1 MKTTDFVGLALGNMA
16 KRKLRTGLTVL
27 GVAVGIGALVS
38 MISFGRGM
46 QRNVTRTFES
56 LELFNVLTVSPGGPG
71 RRGPDPDAPSPRPDA
86 AEDSSRP
93 LDDGAAEEIAKLPGV
108 ETVYPDVNFP
118 ALVSLD
124 GKEQL
129 RLVQVVPAR
138 IAAGPAFKTAWGRPF
153 AADDERAVVVGRE
166 LLRRLGLADPAKA
179 VGRTLEISSV
189 SLDLGRFNPGDLGAL
204 LEGRNIPVSRERYA
218 FVIAGVRESD
228 AAFGPVPMQGDVL
241 MPPGPAREVKRLP
254 FSSVWDL
261 FRIKDGLLGYS
272 ALTVRL
278 SSLRSLE
285 AVKKRVREMGFRTFA
300 LADQFEEVKRG
311 FLYLDM
317 VLAAVG
323 MIALFVASLGI
334 VNTMVMSIL
343 ERTREIGVMK
353 AVGARDTD
361 VRQVFFVESAVIG
374 FLGGAAGCGLGWAVS
389 RIINGVVNAL
399 LARQGVPRVDY
410 FAFPVWLFAG
420 AVAFAMLVSLVSG
433 LYPAHRA
440 ARVDP
445 VSALRH
451 D

>member
-1 MKTTDFVGLALGNMA
+1 MKAADFVGLALENIA

-46 QRNVTRTFES
+46 QRNVTKTFES
-56 LELFNVLTVSPGGPG
+56 LGLFNVLTVSPGGPAP
-71 RRGPDPDAPSPRPDA
+71 RRGDPDAPGPRPDEA
-86 AEDSSRP
+86 AGPARP
-93 LDDGAAEEIAKLPGV
+93 LDDEAAAEIAKLPGV
-108 ETVYPDVNFP
+108 ETAYPDVNFP

-124 GKEQL
+124 GRDEL

-138 IAAGPAFKTAWGRPF
+138 IVSGPMIKVAWGRAF
-153 AADDERAVVVGRE
+153 ASDDERAVVVGRD
-166 LLRRLGLADPAKA
+166 LLRRLGAADPAKA
-179 VGRTLEISSV
+179 VGRTVEISSV
-189 SLDLGRFNPGDLGAL
+189 SLDLGRFNPADLGSL
-204 LEGRNIPVSRERYA
+204 LDGRNVPVSRERYA
-218 FVIAGVRESD
+218 FVIAGVTEEI
-228 AAFGPVPMQGDVL
+228 AFGPVPLQGDII

-278 SSLRSLE
+278 SSPRSLE
-285 AVKKRVREMGFRTFA
+285 AVKTRVREMGFRTFA
-300 LADQFEEVKRG
+300 LADQFQEIRRG

-343 ERTREIGVMK
+343 ERRREIGLMK
-353 AVGARDTD
+353 AVGARDAD
-361 VRQVFFVESAVIG
+361 VRQVFFVESATIG
-374 FLGGAAGCGLGWAVS
+374 FLGGIAGCGLGWAVS
-389 RIINGVVNAL
+389 RAINGIVNAL
-399 LARQGVPRVDY
+399 LARQGVVRIDY
-410 FAFPVWLFAG
+410 FAFPAGLFAG
-420 AVAFAMLVSLVSG
+420 AVAFAILVSLLAG
-433 LYPAHRA
+433 LFPAHRA

>member
-1 MKTTDFVGLALGNMA
+1 VKTADFVGLALGNMT

-27 GVAVGIGALVS
+27 GVTVGIGALVS

-46 QRNVTRTFES
+46 QRNVTTTFES
-56 LELFNVLTVSPGGPG
+56 LELFNVLTVSPGGSSRHG
-71 RRGPDPDAPSPRPDA
+71 GDPDDPAPRPA
-86 AEDSSRP
+86 AGEDPSRP
-93 LDDGAAEEIAKLPGV
+93 LDDEAAGEIARFPGV

-124 GKEQL
+124 GKDQL
-129 RLVQVVPAR
+129 RLVQVLPAR
-138 IAAGPAFKTAWGRPF
+138 VAAGPPFKTAWGRSF
-153 AADDERAVVVGRE
+153 ASDDERAVVVGRD
-166 LLRRLGLADPAKA
+166 LLRRLGVADPAKA
-179 VGRTLEISSV
+179 VGRTVEISSV
-189 SLDLGRFNPGDLGAL
+189 TLDLSRFNPADMGSL
-204 LEGRNIPVSRERYA
+204 LEGRNVPVSRERYA
-218 FVIAGVRESD
+218 FVIAGVTANE

-278 SSLRSLE
+278 SSPRSLE

-334 VNTMVMSIL
+334 VNTMAMSIL

-374 FLGGAAGCGLGWAVS
+374 FLGGVAGCGLGWAVS
-389 RIINGVVNAL
+389 RIINGVVNTF

-410 FAFPVWLFAG
+410 FAFPLLLFAG
-420 AVAFAMLVSLVSG
+420 AVVFAMLVSLVSG